1 MLIVIMVW
9 WIIKIIKRIIIIISI
24 KIIYRNNLIEG
35 INSILKKVKNIQSRE
50 KVDKIRLMVY
60 NKNFSQ
66 FKVS

>member
-9 WIIKIIKRIIIIISI
+9 WIIKIIKRIIIII

>member
-9 WIIKIIKRIIIIISI
+9 WIIKLIKRIIIII

-35 INSILKKVKNIQSRE
+35 INSILKKVKNSQSRE